1 MPTSYRNVHCSCA
14 GSFMAPWIYL
24 LLVGCI
30 YMLSLYSIY
39 RLSLYV
45 YRIPNLSLYI
55 CCINIHMHVQS
66 HYVYVLLYTY
76 MCLTFVCVFC
86 VVNYVCVA
94 FVCVLYMYSFKY
106 VVRIVTC
113 SHYVPSNFKSTGRQH
128 LLYVTHVILHIQKR
142 AWPKAGTHFFILNFF
157 IDSL

>member
-1 MPTSYRNVHCSCA
+1 MCWFLYGTLNL
-14 GSFMAPWIYL
+14 SFVSWLYIHVVIVFYIHAIIVCVLYTQFI
-24 LLVGCI
+24 LV
-30 YMLSLYSIY
+30 YMLYKHTYACTITLCIHIIIY
-39 RLSLYV
+39 IHVS
-45 YRIPNLSLYI
+45 YI
-55 CCINIHMHVQS
+55 C
-66 HYVYVLLYTY
+66 
-76 MCLTFVCVFC
+76 MCVVC

-106 VVRIVTC
+106 VVRIFTC

-128 LLYVTHVILHIQKR
+128 LVYATHVILHIQKR